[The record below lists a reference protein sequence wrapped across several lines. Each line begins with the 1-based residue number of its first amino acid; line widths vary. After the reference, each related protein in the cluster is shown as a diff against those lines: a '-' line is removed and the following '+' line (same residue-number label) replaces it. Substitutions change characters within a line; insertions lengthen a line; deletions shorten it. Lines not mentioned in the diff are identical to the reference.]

1 MFPTSRE
8 AYSLRLMQITFAP
21 SQLVLGA
28 FAIFNISIYS
38 VPFDDVF
45 IFVAQGVRTEQ
56 EPTVLS
62 VEAAQSCFGLPWF
75 AGSHDELPRTSQA
88 VKVVRM
94 KRNGPPPILGLFRG
108 ETHKIKVM
116 LVKEIGRTVWT
127 SRPRQRGDRADDQ
140 VKIMFACPQVLLGP
154 LAIFNVRQDSI
165 PLENISL
172 LTVQRHGTN

>member
-94 KRNGPPPILGLFRG
+94 
-108 ETHKIKVM
+108 
-116 LVKEIGRTVWT
+116 

-172 LTVQRHGTN
+172 LTVQ